1 MQEQNTTTATAT
13 QRQPLG
19 VKAVW
24 LLPLLL
30 LVLAALRPLA
40 VPDEGR
46 YADIG
51 RWMVWTGDWL
61 TARLDGIPFFHK
73 PPLLY
78 WLEALSFQVFGVTA
92 WAARLVVAAH
102 ACLMLGLMTVCVRH
116 ISGADTA
123 QRAAWMLGSSL
134 AFLIGGQYVNHDMM
148 VATWMGVAIW
158 CFARAFMHGEDA
170 HSKAH
175 AGWARAGFVACALG
189 VLSKGLIGLLLP
201 GLVLVVWIAWTHQWR
216 KILTLPWVSGTL
228 LFVFIALPWFVLAER
243 EHPGMLGYM
252 FGKHQFGRFNATTFN
267 NARPVWF
274 YLLAV
279 VVLFFPW
286 VFFTLAD
293 GWQRLRQVSGVTFSA
308 QTTQYAPQ
316 HARWVALC
324 WIWLI
329 AILVFF
335 SIPHSKL
342 IGYALP
348 VMPPLAVLA
357 AWGWQTFWQERRGAR
372 VAFAG
377 LVTLALVLA
386 VLANMMASRYTRK
399 QSSADVAQVLSC
411 DWREGDVVA
420 VVDDYPY
427 DLSFY
432 AQLEQPIEVI
442 QDWDAARQSAADNW
456 RRELFEGA
464 MFDAQAERI
473 LMPLSRLQSLQQLP
487 NAWLVAPAMPPSQDA
502 TLVPGF
508 SRHHSGEAWTLY
520 RSRAASGNTLLSPK
534 SPEPAQQKG
543 LRGCKYQGQK
553 QGQ

>member
-1 MQEQNTTTATAT
+1 MSDTHTPSQT
-13 QRQPLG
+13 QRLAAR
-19 VKAVW
+19 AVW
-24 LLPLLL
+24 LLPCVL
-30 LVLAALRPLA
+30 LVLAAWRPLA

-51 RWMVWTGDWL
+51 RWMVWSGDWL

-102 ACLMLGLMTVCVRH
+102 ACLMLGLMAMCVRH
-116 ISGADTA
+116 MSGADTA
-123 QRAAWMLGSSL
+123 QRATWMLGSSL

-158 CFARAFMHGEDA
+158 CFARAFMHDESA
-170 HSKAH
+170 HGKAH

-216 KILTLPWVSGTL
+216 KILTLPWVSGVL
-228 LFVFIALPWFVLAER
+228 LFVLIALPWFVLAER
-243 EHPGMLGYM
+243 EHPGMLDYM

-267 NARPVWF
+267 NARPTWF
-274 YLLAV
+274 YLLAI

-286 VFFTLAD
+286 VFFTFVD
-293 GWQRLRQVSGVTFSA
+293 GWQRVRQVRAIALPART
-308 QTTQYAPQ
+308 P

-342 IGYALP
+342 MGYALP

-357 AWGWQTFWQERRGAR
+357 AWGWQTFWQERRGAC

-377 LVTLALVLA
+377 LVGLALAVA
-386 VLANMMASRYTRK
+386 VLANVLASRYTHK
-399 QSSADVAQVLSC
+399 QSSADVARVLAC
-411 DWREGDVVA
+411 DWRAGDVVA
-420 VVDDYPY
+420 VVGDYPY
-427 DLSFY
+427 DLAFY
-432 AQLEQPIEVI
+432 AQLEQPFEVL
-442 QDWDAARQSAADNW
+442 QDWAHERQSAKDNW

-464 MFDAQAERI
+464 AFDAQAERM

-487 NAWLVAPAMPPSQDA
+487 NAWLLAPAMPPSQDA
-502 TLVPGF
+502 KVAPGF
-508 SRHHSGEAWTLY
+508 QRVHSGEAWTLF
-520 RSRAASGNTLLSPK
+520 RSVGMAVDAARTSK
-534 SPEPAQQKG
+534 SPEATQHKG
-543 LRGCKYQGQK
+543 LRGCKHQGDKERQ
-553 QGQ
+553 